1 MLFINHQANTKSA
14 KDYFTQHLSKSD
26 YYMRDAQEVVGSWH
40 GHGAELLG
48 LSGQVD
54 KDDYFRLCENLNPVT
69 GEQLTPRVKAN
80 RRVLY
85 DLTFEAP
92 KSVSLAYEL
101 GQDERIAGAF
111 HEAAQESMGEMQS
124 DMRTRVR
131 ANGAD
136 ESRETCNMIWADFGH
151 RTARPVTE
159 DGVPLPDP
167 HLHEHNVVLNA
178 TYDPVEKR

>member
-1 MLFINHQANTKSA
+1 MLFINHQANTKGA

-54 KDDYFRLCENLNPVT
+54 KDNYFRLCENLNPVT

-101 GQDERIAGAF
+101 GQDERIMGAVR
-111 HEAAQESMGEMQS
+111 EAAQETMGEMENAMS
-124 DMRTRVR
+124 TRVR
-131 ANGAD
+131 KNGAD
-136 ESRETCNMIWADFGH
+136 ESRETGNMIYAEFAH
-151 RTARPVTE
+151 RPARYRRRRV
-159 DGVPLPDP
+159 
-167 HLHEHNVVLNA
+167 A
-178 TYDPVEKR
+178 ARSASASA

>member
-69 GEQLTPRVKAN
+69 GEQLTQE
-80 RRVLY
+80 RRCGI
-85 DLTFEAP
+85 TI
-92 KSVSLAYEL
+92 S
-101 GQDERIAGAF
+101 
-111 HEAAQESMGEMQS
+111 
-124 DMRTRVR
+124 
-131 ANGAD
+131 
-136 ESRETCNMIWADFGH
+136 
-151 RTARPVTE
+151 
-159 DGVPLPDP
+159 
-167 HLHEHNVVLNA
+167 
-178 TYDPVEKR
+178 